1 MSRKNAD
8 IPTLGA
14 MLKQTA
20 RYIRRTV
27 ALLGGQQLIHWPG
40 LVVYASQNLIMNYM
54 ISWLLAQVVAA
65 AVGRSMSLLGRG
77 LLYFTLFFVVYMA
90 VLCVGVYWVA
100 RGQSQMHIKLL
111 RQGYARLLNMPLI
124 RMGTT
129 GDTLSRLEN
138 DMVNTANLAGMQLG
152 NCLMGP
158 IGGIGACAIVWGVHP
173 LLLAVAMASSLI
185 AFGTEMLLVRPNRQA
200 SDEIQRLQGKKTE
213 LLDDMI
219 AGGLTVRLLNLQG
232 AMDKR
237 LWASLMEIA
246 QAMMKR
252 FRLGMLSALGGG
264 ISQWL
269 AMGGVTTAGLWLAL
283 EGRIE
288 IQDIMMAVGMSGS
301 ITMMLTSLS
310 GSVKTLQTY
319 AASAQRS
326 YELIDADLE
335 DHRAQATEARPDP
348 TAPMLAGEGISF
360 GYEPGKKVLQGVRFS
375 VERGQTLALV
385 GESGSGKSTL
395 LRLMMNLYLPDTG
408 DIRLQGQS
416 FRAMPL
422 EDWRKQFAYVPQ
434 DSPLFDGT
442 VADNIG
448 LGRLGATRDEI
459 VAAAKAA
466 YAHDFIMALPQG
478 YETPMG
484 EGATRISGGQRQRIA
499 IARAILRDAPVL
511 LLDEATSS
519 LDTESEREVQAALER
534 LMAGRATVVVAH
546 RLSTI
551 QRADT
556 ILVLDGGRV
565 VEAGSHEALMD
576 AGGVYAA
583 MLQAGSIA

>member
-1 MSRKNAD
+1 MSRKKTD
-8 IPTLGA
+8 DPSLGA

-54 ISWLLAQVVAA
+54 ISWLLTQVVAA
-65 AVGRSMSLLGRG
+65 AIGRSMGLLGQG
-77 LLYFTLFFVVYMA
+77 LLCFALFFVVYMA

-100 RGQSQMHIKLL
+100 RGQSQMNIKLL
-111 RQGYARLLNMPLI
+111 RQGYARLLDMPLI

-129 GDTLSRLEN
+129 GDALSRLEN
-138 DMVNTANLAGMQLG
+138 DVAGAANLAGMQLG

-173 LLLAVAMASSLI
+173 LLLAVAAASSLI

-246 QAMMKR
+246 RAMMKR
-252 FRLGMLSALGGG
+252 FKLGMLSALGGG

-269 AMGGVTTAGLWLAL
+269 AMGGVMTAGLWLAL

-301 ITMMLTSLS
+301 ITMMLTSLCRS
-310 GSVKTLQTY
+310 AKTLQAYT
-319 AASAQRS
+319 ASAQRS
-326 YELIDADLE
+326 YELIDADPE
-335 DHRAQATEARPDP
+335 DHRAQATDARPDP
-348 TAPMLAGEGISF
+348 AAPMLAGEGISF
-360 GYEPGKKVLQGVRFS
+360 GYESGKRVLQEVSFS

-395 LRLMMNLYLPDTG
+395 LRLMMNLYLPDAG

-416 FRAMPL
+416 FQAMPL
-422 EDWRKQFAYVPQ
+422 EDWRRQFAYVPQ

-448 LGRLGATRDEI
+448 LGRLGAARDEI

-466 YAHDFIMALPQG
+466 NAHDFIMALPQG

-484 EGATRISGGQRQRIA
+484 EGATRVSGGQRQRIA

-551 QRADT
+551 QRADR
-556 ILVLDGGRV
+556 ILVLDRGKV
-565 VEAGSHEALMD
+565 VEDGSHEALMA
-576 AGGVYAA
+576 AGGRYAA
-583 MLQAGSIA
+583 MVEAGGIA